1 MNRELTIYEMSL
13 LVRQYAKAAKL
24 YSNLRWKA
32 EKRGEDAD
40 RWAKMQGE
48 SMGKARFWH
57 NQIKE
62 LTRT

>member
-1 MNRELTIYEMSL
+1 MNREMTIYEMSL

-24 YSNLRWKA
+24 YSNLRWKS
-32 EKRGEDAD
+32 EKRGEDSD

-48 SMGKARFWH
+48 AMGKARYWH
-57 NQIKE
+57 SQIVE